1 MCPTSDEMSQ
11 RWVDVSRFGNGE
23 EMHLPHLGV
32 RQTVGT
38 RTHRKFVL
46 REFKSAGMCEDFYH
60 LAFSSNPVHIPFER
74 CQYSDLELGMA
85 LFDEHPKFLSWH
97 MLMTSGI
104 FVWNIV
110 EHPPF
115 AQRFPEIVSNVLSRP
130 TNS

>member
-1 MCPTSDEMSQ
+1 
-11 RWVDVSRFGNGE
+11 
-23 EMHLPHLGV
+23 MHIPDIGV

-46 REFKSAGMCEDFYH
+46 REFKSAGMCEEFYH

-74 CQYSDLELGMA
+74 CQDTDLPSAMT
-85 LFDEHPKFLSWH
+85 LFEENPKFLSWH
-97 MLMTSGI
+97 MLMTSGL

-115 AQRFPEIVSNVLSRP
+115 AQRYPKIVENVKARP
-130 TNS
+130 T